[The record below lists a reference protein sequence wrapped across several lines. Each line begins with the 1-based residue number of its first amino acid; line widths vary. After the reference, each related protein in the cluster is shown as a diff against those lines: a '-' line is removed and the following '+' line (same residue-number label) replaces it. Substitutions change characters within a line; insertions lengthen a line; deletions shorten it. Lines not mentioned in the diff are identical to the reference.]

1 MRGKTFL
8 LAGMR
13 DRARLM
19 TVATGRRI
27 AHGMRKHLSQE
38 ARVGVDLVEIDSF
51 RSRLEGQD
59 ELLREVFTTAELGYA
74 RAQLRPWLHLAA
86 RFAAKEATFKAIG
99 CGVAGA
105 VSWRDVVV
113 LRDAAG
119 EPALALSGEAV
130 RRARA
135 AGIRRFA
142 VSLTHGRQYAVA
154 VVLAF
159 PQ

>member
-1 MRGKTFL
+1 
-8 LAGMR
+8 
-13 DRARLM
+13 M
-19 TVATGRRI
+19 TVANGPRI
-27 AHGMRKHLSQE
+27 THGIRKHLPRE

-51 RSRLEGQD
+51 RSRFQGRD
-59 ELLREVFTTAELGYA
+59 EFLRQVFTAAELGYA
-74 RAQLRPWLHLAA
+74 RRRLRPWLHLAA

-105 VSWRDVVV
+105 VSWRDVEV

-119 EPALALSGEAV
+119 EPALALSGEAA
-130 RRARA
+130 RRAEV
-135 AGIRRFA
+135 AGVRRFA

-159 PQ
+159 AQ